1 MGLVHRIRSSPSYLF
16 IKCYLI
22 CTLVTLFAARPLSS
36 RLNAN
41 GPWTWY
47 ESTEGGHGMSS
58 WGRMQALL
66 AGATRRESR
75 TEATEGQSPMGMHS
89 LGAWWQERRFP
100 FLFPPPQIPLSLPP
114 PVRLPRIP
122 MLERWRLRWHDMSH
136 LRRLVEVDD
145 EDVETFPE
153 LEWDAQVR
161 CSSEL
166 HAD

>member
-1 MGLVHRIRSSPSYLF
+1 MQWVGSVGLVGGGGKEKVEEAAPRIKIDWRDLFEQDSQLSFHFILLFSRVVADSGPRARRPMSLLHSIRSSPSYLF

-66 AGATRRESR
+66 ASATRREGRASMSSNVDR
-75 TEATEGQSPMGMHS
+75 TAS
-89 LGAWWQERRFP
+89 A
-100 FLFPPPQIPLSLPP
+100 LSL
-114 PVRLPRIP
+114 I
-122 MLERWRLRWHDMSH
+122 HI
-136 LRRLVEVDD
+136 
-145 EDVETFPE
+145 
-153 LEWDAQVR
+153 
-161 CSSEL
+161 
-166 HAD
+166 